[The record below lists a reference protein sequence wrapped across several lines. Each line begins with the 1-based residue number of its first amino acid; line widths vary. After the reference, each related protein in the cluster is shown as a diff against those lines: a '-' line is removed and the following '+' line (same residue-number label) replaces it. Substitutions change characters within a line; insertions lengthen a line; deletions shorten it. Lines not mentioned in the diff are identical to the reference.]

1 MAKHPKTGTSS
12 LSKEDIYLFHEG
24 TFFHSYRMFGAHL
37 TTEQGREGVRFT
49 VWAPQA
55 VSVGVAMDRN
65 HWDGTRDPLELVPD
79 SGGVWSAFVEG
90 VAYGELYK
98 YAIESLSGEKL
109 LRADPY
115 GVYAEVRP
123 NTASRVGSIRGYEW
137 GDQAWRR
144 KRRAPYAKPIN
155 IYELQ
160 IGTWRQ
166 KEDGSFYTY
175 RELADLLIPYAK
187 EMGYTHLEFMPLTEY
202 PYDLSWGYQATGY
215 FAPTSRYGE
224 AKDLMYLIDRCHQAD
239 IGVLLD
245 WVPGHFA
252 KDAHGLRQFDGTP
265 LYEYADPMLAEK
277 PGWGTLSFDF
287 GKPEVQSF
295 LISSALYWLEEFHFD
310 GLRIDAVTSML
321 RLDFEK
327 QRHQWRPNRHGGVEN
342 VDAIEFLR
350 KLNRTVFQYH
360 PNAIM
365 AAEES
370 SAWPMVTA
378 PAHEGGLG
386 FNYKWNMGWMND
398 TLKYVESGFDERPNL
413 HNLLT
418 FPLMYAHSENF
429 VLPLSHDEVV
439 HGKKSLLDKMPGS
452 YEEKF
457 AGLRL
462 LLGYQIT
469 HPGKKLL
476 FMGGEFGQFIEWKD
490 EEQLD
495 WVLLDYEAHRKMQA
509 YTAALNHFY
518 LQEKA
523 LWEID
528 HDWDGYDWISASD
541 SDQSVISFMRKGK
554 KSGDTLMILINFRP
568 ISYEDY
574 RIGVDKPGV
583 YQEVFSSDDSRFG
596 GEGRLNEGALRA
608 EKGKWHGREYNLALK
623 LPALGMVIL
632 KKSGRSADTLS
643 VTAQA
648 KTAKSAPKAKKKTEI
663 QAETIGQELPKAKKK
678 AAAESVGKAEAA
690 QQPKAE
696 APKAVRKGK
705 AK

>member
-1 MAKHPKTGTSS
+1 MGKARMAGSQP
-12 LSKEDIYLFHEG
+12 LSQEDIYLFHEG
-24 TFFHSYRMFGAHL
+24 NFFHSYRMFGAHP
-37 TTEQGREGVRFT
+37 TTEGGQEGVRFT
-49 VWAPQA
+49 VWAPNAAA
-55 VSVGVAMDRN
+55 VGIAMDRN
-65 HWDGTRDPLELVPD
+65 SWEGSLNPMESIAE
-79 SGGVWSAFVEG
+79 SGGIWSLFIEG
-90 VAYGELYK
+90 IGHGELYK
-98 YAIESLSGEKL
+98 YDIRSVTGERL
-109 LRADPY
+109 LKADPY

-123 NTASRVGSIRGYEW
+123 HTASRVGSIEGYVW
-137 GDQAWRR
+137 GDQAWKR
-144 KRRAPYAKPIN
+144 KRKAPYAKPVN
-155 IYELQ
+155 IYEIQL
-160 IGTWRQ
+160 GTWKQ
-166 KEDGSFYTY
+166 KEDGTFYTY
-175 RELADLLIPYAK
+175 RELADVLIPYVK

-265 LYEYADPMLAEK
+265 QYEYADPMLAEK

-295 LISSALYWLEEFHFD
+295 LISSALYWMDVFHFD

-327 QRHQWRPNRHGGVEN
+327 KPHQWAPNAQGGVEN
-342 VDAIEFLR
+342 YDAIHFLQ
-350 KLNRTVFQYH
+350 KLNKTIFGYY

-370 SAWPMVTA
+370 SAWPLVTS

-398 TLKYVESGFDERPNL
+398 TLKYVEAGFETRPSL

-418 FPLMYAHSENF
+418 FPLVYAHSENY

-439 HGKKSLLDKMPGS
+439 HGKKSLLDKMPGL

-476 FMGGEFGQFIEWKD
+476 FMGGEFGQFIEWRD
-490 EEQLD
+490 EEPLD
-495 WVLLDYEAHRKMQA
+495 WILLDYEAHRKMQA

-518 LQEKA
+518 LEEKA

-541 SDQSVISFMRKGK
+541 ENQSVITFMRKGK
-554 KSGDTLMILINFRP
+554 KTGDTLYILINFQP
-568 ISYEDY
+568 VGYDDY
-574 RIGVDKPGV
+574 RIGVDKSGG
-583 YQEVFSSDDSRFG
+583 YKEVFNSDETRFG
-596 GEGRLNEGALRA
+596 GEGRLNGDVLRA
-608 EKGKWHGREYNLALK
+608 VKESWHGRDYHLSVK
-623 LPALGMVIL
+623 LPPLGIVIL
-632 KKSGRSADTLS
+632 KKSGRLADTLKAAVRS
-643 VTAQA
+643 EKAEP
-648 KTAKSAPKAKKKTEI
+648 APKRKSPAKKEADGSK
-663 QAETIGQELPKAKKK
+663 AAAVKKAPAKKK
-678 AAAESVGKAEAA
+678 ASSKSEESPAADEKGTE
-690 QQPKAE
+690 
-696 APKAVRKGK
+696 RKGK